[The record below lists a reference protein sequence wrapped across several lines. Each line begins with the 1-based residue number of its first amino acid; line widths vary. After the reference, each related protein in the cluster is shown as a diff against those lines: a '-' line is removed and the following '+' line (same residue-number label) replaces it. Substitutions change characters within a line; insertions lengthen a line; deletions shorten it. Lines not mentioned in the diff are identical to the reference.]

1 MKSLNILDNVW
12 HFELT
17 ANRYS
22 ESMRRKYIYSM
33 PPASPPKTKQ
43 EALRAT
49 GTFNARFAQVRH
61 PIFQR
66 SEFFDRICC
75 NSNTKPCGRWDD
87 NIRCQAAA
95 IRSPGHYLSG
105 SAALPGAGLRDYC
118 RASRSAASQTH
129 SKDLSTSR
137 NSRCRSS
144 TQSGQTR
151 RPSSSTFRV
160 KVHPRTIESLQIEG
174 KKGLSQRHEFAS
186 QPIEP
191 RRALRKALRATS
203 SSRQFV

>member
-1 MKSLNILDNVW
+1 MQRLSVSEKRMKGLNILDNVW

-66 SEFFDRICC
+66 SEFFDPEDLLQLKYETLR
-75 NSNTKPCGRWDD
+75 
-87 NIRCQAAA
+87 
-95 IRSPGHYLSG
+95 
-105 SAALPGAGLRDYC
+105 ALETDGYSIAR
-118 RASRSAASQTH
+118 AAS
-129 SKDLSTSR
+129 DFGLS
-137 NSRCRSS
+137 
-144 TQSGQTR
+144 
-151 RPSSSTFRV
+151 RPTIYQAQQHFQEQGLQGLLPRKRGPKQPRKLTPKILEHLQELLAADPQLKAAKLAARLRQRFRV
-160 KVHPRTIESLQIEG
+160 KVHPRTIEKAFKSKAKRGPQP
-174 KKGLSQRHEFAS
+174 AS
-186 QPIEP
+186 
-191 RRALRKALRATS
+191 
-203 SSRQFV
+203 